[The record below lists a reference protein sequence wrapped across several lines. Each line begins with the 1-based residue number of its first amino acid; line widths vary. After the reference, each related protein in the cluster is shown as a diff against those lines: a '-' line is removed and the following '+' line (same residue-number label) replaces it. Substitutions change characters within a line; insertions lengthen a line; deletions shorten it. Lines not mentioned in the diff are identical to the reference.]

1 MDFDIAVIGSGPGG
15 YVAAIRAA
23 QLGKSVAIIE
33 QAEIGGI
40 CLNWGCIPTKA
51 LLRSAHIY
59 HEMQSAGAYGIQI
72 TGSVTPDFKAIMA
85 RSREVSATMS
95 KGVQYLLNKHKITII
110 TGHGAIRSPHDV
122 IVRFENG
129 ETQTITATHI
139 IIATGAR
146 PKALPGIP
154 IDGEKVISYRQ
165 ALALEKQPESMIV
178 IGSGAIGVELANF
191 YHTLGTRVTV
201 IEYLPNLVPTEDEE
215 ISKYL
220 ERCFRKAR
228 LPFMTGTAV
237 KSVDVSEEKCRVTVE
252 TAKGEQTLEAE
263 IVLSAA
269 GVIANLENIGLE
281 TVGIE
286 TQKGKI
292 VTDEYY
298 RTNVAGIYAIGDVI
312 ATPAL
317 AHVASAEAICCV
329 EAIAGLAPAPI
340 NYAHIPSCIYTS
352 PEIASV
358 GMTEKEAVSK
368 GYEIRIGKFPYT
380 ASGKATAMGNKDG
393 FIKLIFNKEDDSL
406 LGAHFIGTNVTEMIM
421 EAGIS
426 LKMKAKSMDII
437 HTIHPHPTLSEAVM
451 EAAAAAYGES
461 VHIQ

>member
-1 MDFDIAVIGSGPGG
+1 MDFDIAIIGSGPGG

-23 QLGKSVAIIE
+23 QLGKSVAVIE

-72 TGSVTPDFKAIMA
+72 TGTVAPDFKAIIA

-95 KGVQYLLNKHKITII
+95 KGVQYLLNKHKIKVIQ
-110 TGHGAIRSPHDV
+110 GHGAIQSPQNV
-122 IVRFENG
+122 TIRFDNG
-129 ETQTITATHI
+129 ETQTITAAHI

-154 IDGEKVISYRQ
+154 IDGKKVISYRQ
-165 ALALEKQPESMIV
+165 ALALDKQPESMIV
-178 IGSGAIGVELANF
+178 IGSGAIGVELATF
-191 YHTLGTRVTV
+191 YHTLGTKVTV
-201 IEYLPNLVPTEDEE
+201 IEYLPNLVPLEDEE

-237 KSVDVSEEKCRVTVE
+237 KSVDTASEKCRVTVE
-252 TAKGEQTLEAE
+252 TSKGKQTLEAE
-263 IVLSAA
+263 TVLSAA
-269 GVIANLENIGLE
+269 GIMANLENIGLE
-281 TVGIE
+281 TVGVEI
-286 TQKGKI
+286 QKGKI
-292 VTDEYY
+292 ITDEYY
-298 RTNVAGIYAIGDVI
+298 RTNIEGIYAIGDVI

-329 EAIAGLAPAPI
+329 EAIAGLSPTPI
-340 NYAHIPSCIYTS
+340 DYANIPSCTYTS

-358 GMTEKEAVSK
+358 GMTEKEAAAK
-368 GYEIRIGKFPYT
+368 GYETRVGKFPYT

-393 FIKLIFNKEDDSL
+393 FVKLIFNKDDDTL

-426 LKMKAKSMDII
+426 MKMKAKAMDLI
-437 HTIHPHPTLSEAVM
+437 HTVHPHPTLSEAVM
-451 EAAAAAYGES
+451 EAAAAAHGES